1 MNIFSWHFNHLARLK
16 TFNGEIIELSLLSNY
31 FLHITGQFTILL
43 ESIKWTMN
51 DHTIWMYA
59 HFTNHSPLHNV
70 NFMPFIYAT
79 ARVIKCLTSFCFCW
93 FCSGNSRGLQIF
105 QCSHFHYFL
114 HPLLTAI
121 VASNINYNFQNFR
134 RRCFPFALSFTLANL
149 YKKLFSTTFR
159 ILFQVPLPT
168 PFISRTQKYM
178 KDLRR
183 RFVKLAASSTVLLIN
198 NGVLRIEKIWKDLK
212 RNRGIFRAC

>member
-1 MNIFSWHFNHLARLK
+1 
-16 TFNGEIIELSLLSNY
+16 
-31 FLHITGQFTILL
+31 
-43 ESIKWTMN
+43 MN

-134 RRCFPFALSFTLANL
+134 RRCFPFALPLHSLIYIRNYSQQHFAL
-149 YKKLFSTTFR
+149 
-159 ILFQVPLPT
+159 LFQVPLPT

-198 NGVLRIEKIWKDLK
+198 NGGVANWKKYEKTWSEIVAFSELVKTVGTRCRVALETVK
-212 RNRGIFRAC
+212 SLNNYKF